1 MGIKSFFSLLSKNF
15 MLLSR
20 SKLSTLSILLFPLII
35 LILVGFAFNSSGI
48 SSVDVGYSLN
58 SNSALTDN
66 LFLAL
71 RDKGFSLEKFESND
85 SCINSLKLLEVQ
97 ACIVFPED
105 FSEKGSS
112 NEVEIYV
119 DNSRI
124 NLAYSILHEIN
135 LHVSNASSFLGTSL
149 AQEMLNSFNSVK
161 SYIDAEKSNI
171 KEYQNEIKSLGVSIS
186 SREEVPE
193 VDDEIDDLKDLR
205 SSLNDSSELSKLNSG
220 ISLLDDFED
229 YSSDSED
236 LFSST
241 SKSLLEIREEMDDSL
256 SNLDKGLS
264 KIDSLSSFD
273 AEKISSPIRTK
284 INSANGGSNNLDF
297 LLPTMISLIG
307 LFGGILLSSSF
318 ILKERKTKAYFRNFM
333 TPTRG
338 FTFLFAD
345 YLACLSVLILQFVL
359 AFLGFYFIFD
369 ILVPFNNGV
378 LFVVLFLA
386 LSVFIL
392 IGTFIGYL
400 FKSEEA
406 IVFSSVIVASFM
418 MLFSNTI
425 LPIETF
431 FGNLK
436 SIAQFNPFVVC
447 DLALRKIMLFGHGYG
462 QILNEI
468 YILSAFLVGFF
479 ILSLLWRKF
488 TKKVL

>member
-15 MLLSR
+15 ALLSR
-20 SKLSTLSILLFPLII
+20 SKLSALSILFFPFVI

-48 SSVDVGYSLN
+48 SSVDVGYFLS
-58 SNSALTDN
+58 SDSALTEN
-66 LFLAL
+66 LFSDLNA
-71 RDKGFSLEKFESND
+71 KGFLLERFDSNT
-85 SCINSLKLLEVQ
+85 SCIDSLKLLEVQ
-97 ACIVFPED
+97 ACIVFPDD
-105 FSEKGSS
+105 FSENGSS
-112 NEVEIYV
+112 SNIEIYV

-135 LHVSNASSFLGTSL
+135 LHVANASSFLGTSL
-149 AQEMLNSFNSVK
+149 AQEMIDGFGFVK
-161 SYIDAEKSNI
+161 SSIEGEKENI
-171 KEYQNEIKSLGVSIS
+171 EIYQSQIRKVQSSIS
-186 SREEVPE
+186 SRSGTIDVEKK
-193 VDDEIDDLKDLR
+193 IDDLKSLR
-205 SSLNDSSELSKLNSG
+205 PFLNGSELSKLNAG
-220 ISLLDDFED
+220 ISLLKDFED
-229 YSSDSED
+229 YSSDSEK

-241 SKSLLEIREEMDDSL
+241 SKSLLKIREDMDGSS
-256 SNLDKGLS
+256 SNLNEGIL

-273 AEKISSPIRTK
+273 AEKVGSPIKTK
-284 INSANGGSNNLDF
+284 INSAKGGSNNLEF
-297 LLPTMISLIG
+297 LLPTVISLIG

-345 YLACLSVLILQFVL
+345 YVTCLLVLVFQFAL

-369 ILVPFNNGV
+369 ISIPFNKGV

-386 LSVFIL
+386 LSVFTL

-400 FKSEEA
+400 FKSEES
-406 IVFSSVIVASFM
+406 IIFSSVLVASFM
-418 MLFSNTI
+418 MFFSNTI

-436 SIAQFNPFVVC
+436 SVAEFNPFFVC
-447 DLALRKIMLFGHGYG
+447 DLALRKIMLFGHGYA
-462 QILNEI
+462 QVLNEI
-468 YILSAFLVGFF
+468 YILSAFFVGFF